1 MNEIGNW
8 TQVALGIGLESQQME
23 FWQMALRAVI
33 VYAVTLAMVRLGKK
47 RFMGKATA
55 FDMILGIMLGSIVS
69 RAITGNAPLVPALA
83 AAAALFR
90 PDGGCMPLAWP
101 WRDDKG
107 AGAHASS
114 SEGRQGRV
122 GKANR

>member
-1 MNEIGNW
+1 
-8 TQVALGIGLESQQME
+8 
-23 FWQMALRAVI
+23 
-33 VYAVTLAMVRLGKK
+33 
-47 RFMGKATA
+47 MGEAPA
-55 FDMILGIMLGSIVS
+55 FDMMLGIMVGSIVS

-83 AAAALFR
+83 ATATLIALHLR

-107 AGAHASS
+107 AGTHASS

-122 GKANR
+122 GKANRRPHQPQP